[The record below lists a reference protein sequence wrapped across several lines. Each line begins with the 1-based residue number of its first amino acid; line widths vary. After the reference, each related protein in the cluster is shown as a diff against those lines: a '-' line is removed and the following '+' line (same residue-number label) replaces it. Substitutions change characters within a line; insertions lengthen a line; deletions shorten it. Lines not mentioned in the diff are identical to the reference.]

1 MYKYKVQVKKV
12 SGRLNESVLPS
23 KSLVVKS
30 KTKKSKRTV
39 LAEASKF
46 FKKKYGLVI
55 ESADIHDEQSAK
67 ADMEFISNKK
77 DDAMT
82 GTIESRL
89 TMRAWQDAIR
99 YYSNY
104 SAANHYLKR
113 NSEGRLAE
121 EAKKEVAQAGEKLK
135 QIRTQLEQDL
145 EKYEEEG
152 ILHLSTMEAW
162 RKGYDI

>member
-1 MYKYKVQVKKV
+1 MYKYKISIKKV

-23 KSLVVKS
+23 KNLTIKS
-30 KTKKSKRTV
+30 KTQKTDKQV
-39 LAEASKF
+39 FAEASKYL
-46 FKKKYGLVI
+46 KQKYGLVI

-99 YYSNY
+99 FYSNY
-104 SAANHYLKR
+104 SAANNYLKR

-121 EAKKEVAQAGEKLK
+121 EAKKEVAQAGKKLK

-145 EKYEEEG
+145 EKYKEEG
-152 ILHLSTMEAW
+152 ILHLSTIEAL